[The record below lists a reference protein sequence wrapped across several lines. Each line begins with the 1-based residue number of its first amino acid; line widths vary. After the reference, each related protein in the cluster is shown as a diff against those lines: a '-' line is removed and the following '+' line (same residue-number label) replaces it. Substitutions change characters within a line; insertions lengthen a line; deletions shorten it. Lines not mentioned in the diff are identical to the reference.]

1 MDTRY
6 WGPSGWKLLHLI
18 AAARRPVKQFWQVLP
33 YILPCKFCR
42 ASLTT
47 YYEALPIPSNPNEYP
62 EWLWKIHN
70 QVNDKLRNQGQKVAP
85 DPPFTDV
92 RERYDSLLK
101 QDCTKTFFDGWDFL
115 FCIAD
120 NHPTSSPS
128 VPMPDAPTLTQQ
140 PMTIEEKNKYNLL
153 PASVRVRKLQ
163 EFWKLVGNALPYPE
177 WRRSW
182 KKHAVNTS
190 TATRNRK
197 SSLVWLWHI
206 RKGMERDLQIMDST
220 NFHGLCK
227 SIAQHRSGCATSKRA
242 RTCRRRPTKRN
253 RNPSHLH
260 HTKKRHN

>member
-47 YYEALPIPSNPNEYP
+47 YYEALPIPNDPNEYP
-62 EWLWKIHN
+62 QWLWKIHN
-70 QVNDKLRNQGQKVAP
+70 QVNDKLRSQGQTVAP
-85 DPPFTDV
+85 DPPFAEV
-92 RERYDSLLK
+92 RTRYDTLLQ

-120 NHPTSSPS
+120 NHPASSPS
-128 VPMPDAPTLTQQ
+128 VPMPDAPDIRQQ
-140 PMTIEEKNKYNLL
+140 TMEDKNKYNLL
-153 PASVRVRKLQ
+153 PTSVRIRKLN
-163 EFWKLVGNALPYPE
+163 EFWKLLGNALPYPE

-182 KKHAVNTS
+182 KKYAGNPS
-190 TATRNRK
+190 THNRK
-197 SSLVWLWHI
+197 SSLAWLWRI
-206 RKGMERDLQIMDST
+206 RKGMENDLQIMDTT

-227 SIAQHRSGCATSKRA
+227 AIANHRSGCATSKRA
-242 RTCRRRPTKRN
+242 RTCRRKQVSKHSNKTRKR
-253 RNPSHLH
+253 R
-260 HTKKRHN
+260 